1 MITLKSGT
9 IKHKFYPQNKK
20 MCSFKLI
27 QLKETIY

>member
-1 MITLKSGT
+1 MSNLKSGT
-9 IKHKFYPQNKK
+9 IKHKFCPQNKI